1 MRNNSHRERARA
13 VPRYF
18 FHFTD
23 GERQFSDDKGHDL
36 AGLRAAREHAT
47 NHVRELKAAMCAPA
61 IQDLTGWSMSVAD
74 ARGRTVFVLGFDL
87 KPRPVAPL
95 TPEAPRRSSPD
106 TSPDRPPAQRP
117 ARAHAG
123 AANARG
129 ARAGA
134 TAKD

>member
-1 MRNNSHRERARA
+1 M
-13 VPRYF
+13 PRYF

-23 GERQFSDDKGHDL
+23 GERQFSDEHGQEL

-47 NHVRELKAAMCAPA
+47 HHVRELKAAMCAPA
-61 IQDLTGWSMSVAD
+61 IQDLTGWSMNVAD

-87 KPRPVAPL
+87 KPRPVVPL
-95 TPEAPRRSSPD
+95 TPAAPRRSAKDSP
-106 TSPDRPPAQRP
+106 SAQPPAPRP
-117 ARAHAG
+117 ARAS
-123 AANARG
+123 ARG